1 MMPSLKK
8 QHEPLLAR
16 QSAIPDR
23 RAAKLV
29 LGGIE
34 LQPDLTGALYVPDYR
49 ALLVADLHFEKGSSF
64 LKRGLHIP
72 PYDTRSTLGVLETVV
87 ARLKPDR
94 LIALG
99 DSFHDTDAGSR
110 IDSDDLQRIHALGD
124 SLEVCWLIGNHD
136 PQLPAGLGGRI
147 AAEIALGPL
156 TLRHMPKSA
165 LRAEIEIA
173 GHLHPV
179 ASITRRGR
187 RLTARSFVAGS
198 DRLIMPAFGAY
209 TGGLNVSAPEISSL
223 FAGRSFTAWMIGRSA
238 VYSFSSS
245 VLD

>member
-1 MMPSLKK
+1 MMRSLKK
-8 QHEPLLAR
+8 QHGSSSAR
-16 QSAIPDR
+16 QAAPPDR
-23 RAAKLV
+23 RVAKLV

-34 LQPDLTGALYVPDYR
+34 LHPDLTGALYVPDYR

-64 LKRGLHIP
+64 SKRGLHIP
-72 PYDTRSTLGVLETVV
+72 PYDTRSTLMVLEAVI

-99 DSFHDTDAGSR
+99 DSFHDTEADKR
-110 IDSDDLQRIHALGD
+110 IDPDDLQRIRTLCD

-136 PQLPAGLGGRI
+136 PHLPAGLGGRI
-147 AAEIALGPL
+147 AAEVSLGPL
-156 TLRHMPKSA
+156 TLRHLPKSA
-165 LRAEIEIA
+165 LGAEIEIA

-179 ASITRRGR
+179 ASIVRRGR
-187 RLTARSFVAGS
+187 RLTSRSFVAGS
-198 DRLIMPAFGAY
+198 ERLIMPALGAY

-223 FAGRSFTAWMIGRSA
+223 FKDRCFTAWMIGRSA
-238 VYSFSSS
+238 IYSFSSS